1 MPVEFLT
8 DEEAAVFGCYAGP
21 PTRAELDR
29 MFYLDDEDLRL
40 IAKRRGDHMRLG
52 FGLQLTT
59 VRYLG
64 TFLTNPLDVPP
75 LVTEHLAGQLGIADP
90 SCVAR
95 YTDRPHTPLE
105 HRDEINASGGLRE
118 FAEAEDEFVRW
129 VHARAWNT
137 SDGPKTIFT
146 DGRRWL
152 RENAV
157 LLPGVT
163 TLVRLV
169 SRVRDEALD
178 ELYATLAGLPGPH
191 LAARLGGLVVPDGAR
206 YSELELWRRG
216 PSKPTG
222 RSLERGLTRAAEIRG
237 TGIGRLDLE
246 AHVPRRR
253 VVDLAR
259 HGMAAR
265 AQALRRLGDERRMAT
280 LVATVAYLE
289 GRAVDDCLE
298 LLDLL
303 MTTDLLSKAEKAA
316 EDEQKRRHPSLVRHS
331 ARLAAAVEVLFE
343 VTDAGGELT
352 LGQVWEAV
360 EAVVPRGELRE
371 SVDAVAGMVPPPGSD
386 ADAEMRAELTERI
399 ATVTPFLKILTEVIE
414 FGAAPEGEQA
424 LAAMKAL
431 PRLLDRRTRITAAD
445 IDLGL
450 LSGSWRALV
459 MPKGGGVDRS
469 AWVFCVLT
477 AFHRHLR
484 RREIYAEAS
493 TRWRDPRAQLLAGE
507 KLATAKVTVMADLQ
521 LGEDPGGLLAEQSR
535 ALDAALRDVAAQV
548 TAGTIDTTVDDQG
561 RLHLPKL
568 SAIPDPPSLA
578 DLRKRVAA
586 MLPRVDLPEVI
597 LEVMGW
603 VPEFTAAFT
612 PASGG
617 RSRLDDLHISVAACL
632 TAQALNIGYAPVAKR
647 GAPALEP
654 ARLAHVAGAYLSAG
668 AFSKANAPL
677 IDAQAGIPFAQALGG
692 GLVAAIDGMR
702 FVVPVPSVYARPNRK
717 YFGPKRGVTWLN
729 MINDQAAGLGAKV
742 VQGTIRDSLHM
753 IDVWF
758 NQDGGQ
764 RPDIIV
770 TDAGSYSDLVFGL
783 VSLLGG
789 EYRPALADIPDQ
801 KGWRISPSADY
812 GPLSTFARGRI
823 DLARVHANWPDI
835 LRVVV
840 SIYTGEVR
848 AYDVVRMLQRDG
860 HPTALGEAIAMYG
873 RIPKT
878 LHICSLAAEEA
889 YRRDIKGMRNLQEGR
904 HALAGKTFHGK
915 KGELYQRYH
924 EGMEDQLGAL
934 GLILNC
940 IVLWNTR
947 YMNAALD
954 TLRAQGYLV
963 LDEDV
968 ARLSPFVREHL
979 NVVGKYSFLLPDL
992 GEGVIRPLR
1001 DPDAADDEL
1010 SD

>member
-1 MPVEFLT
+1 
-8 DEEAAVFGCYAGP
+8 
-21 PTRAELDR
+21 
-29 MFYLDDEDLRL
+29 
-40 IAKRRGDHMRLG
+40 MRLG
-52 FGLQLTT
+52 FAQQLVTA
-59 VRYLG
+59 RYLG
-64 TFLTNPLDVPP
+64 TFLTDPLDVPP
-75 LVTEHLAGQLGIADP
+75 LVTEHLAKQLGIVDP

-95 YTDRPHTPLE
+95 YTERRNTPIE
-105 HRDEINASGGLRE
+105 HREEIKSAGGLRE
-118 FAEAEDEFVRW
+118 FLDAEGEFTRW

-137 SDGPKTIFT
+137 GDGPKTIFA
-146 DGRRWL
+146 DGVKWL

-163 TLVRLV
+163 TAARLV

-191 LAARLGGLVVPDGAR
+191 LAARLEGLVVVPDGAR

-222 RSLERGLTRAAEIRG
+222 RSLERGLT
-237 TGIGRLDLE
+237 
-246 AHVPRRR
+246 
-253 VVDLAR
+253 
-259 HGMAAR
+259 
-265 AQALRRLGDERRMAT
+265 
-280 LVATVAYLE
+280 
-289 GRAVDDCLE
+289 
-298 LLDLL
+298 
-303 MTTDLLSKAEKAA
+303 DLLSKAEKAA
-316 EDEQKRRHPSLVRHS
+316 GDEQKRRHPSLVRHS
-331 ARLAAAVEVLFE
+331 ARLAAAVEVLFD
-343 VTDAGGELT
+343 VTDSGGELT
-352 LGQVWEAV
+352 LEQVWESI

-371 SVDAVAGMVPPPGSD
+371 AVDAVADMVPPPGSD
-386 ADAEMRAELTERI
+386 ADAEMRAHLTERI
-399 ATVTPFLKILTEVIE
+399 ATVTPFLKILTEVIG

-450 LSGSWRALV
+450 LTGLWRVLV

-507 KLATAKVTVMADLQ
+507 KLARAKVTAMTDLQ
-521 LGEDPGGLLAEQSR
+521 LGEDPDSLLAEQSR
-535 ALDAALRDVAAQV
+535 ALDDALRDVAAQV
-548 TAGTIDTTVDDQG
+548 SAGTIDTTVDDQG

-568 SAIPDPPSLA
+568 SAIPDPPSLV

-603 VPEFTAAFT
+603 VPEFTAAFS

-654 ARLAHVAGAYLSAG
+654 ARLAHVAGAYLSAE

-677 IDAQAGIPFAQALGG
+677 IEAQAGIPFAQALGG

-758 NQDGGQ
+758 SQDGGQ

-770 TDAGSYSDLVFGL
+770 TDAGSYSDVVFGL

-801 KGWRISPSADY
+801 KGWRVSPSADY
-812 GPLSTFARGRI
+812 GPLSTFARGRV
-823 DLARVHANWPDI
+823 DLGRIRANWSDI

-840 SIYTGEVR
+840 SIYTSEVR

-860 HPTALGEAIAMYG
+860 HRPRSGRPSRCTGGSPRRCTSARWPPRRPTGATSRACATS
-873 RIPKT
+873 RK
-878 LHICSLAAEEA
+878 AATRWPA
-889 YRRDIKGMRNLQEGR
+889 RRSTARR
-904 HALAGKTFHGK
+904 ASCTSAT
-915 KGELYQRYH
+915 
-924 EGMEDQLGAL
+924 
-934 GLILNC
+934 
-940 IVLWNTR
+940 TR
-947 YMNAALD
+947 AWR
-954 TLRAQGYLV
+954 TSS
-963 LDEDV
+963 
-968 ARLSPFVREHL
+968 ARS
-979 NVVGKYSFLLPDL
+979 
-992 GEGVIRPLR
+992 
-1001 DPDAADDEL
+1001 A
-1010 SD
+1010 